1 MSVAEECG
9 QPKPTEDEV
18 ANIVSDLILHLA
30 DQVDE
35 WHGEKDF
42 GTDYGIV
49 YSEWV
54 RDAVAEALETCKRE
68 LDDFQSQFEGNFNG
82 ALEEK
87 EDEVWGEFDQ

>member
-18 ANIVSDLILHLA
+18 ANIVSDLIIHLA

-42 GTDYGIV
+42 GTD
-49 YSEWV
+49 
-54 RDAVAEALETCKRE
+54 
-68 LDDFQSQFEGNFNG
+68 
-82 ALEEK
+82 
-87 EDEVWGEFDQ
+87 